1 MKVRRTRLQRQVLFR
16 SSGEMACPMGFEP
29 VTFAFRERRP
39 MIDRV
44 SPSDPVTIAQTI
56 GDWLLCRNGAAGV
69 HDVKRT

>member
-1 MKVRRTRLQRQVLFR
+1 
-16 SSGEMACPMGFEP
+16 MACPMGFEP